1 MTYLISFGAGVVVGL
16 LYWMV
21 RVHSPAPPLIALAGL
36 LGIVIGEGAVPFVQA
51 HLLHSAASTSVAPA
65 AEPSRQSRSESAI
78 DSRKQT

>member
-1 MTYLISFGAGVVVGL
+1 VTYLISFGAGLVVGL

-21 RVHSPAPPLIALAGL
+21 RVHSPAPPLVALVGL

-51 HLLHSAASTSVAPA
+51 HLLHGAAHVSVAPA
-65 AEPSRQSRSESAI
+65 AESSHSESAI